1 MKGGRTL
8 QDKDSERR
16 VISGLLNCDTEEPL
30 ITGLQMLRPGDF
42 TEPLHRRMF
51 ETITALYTRGVKPT
65 FAELMKEMRLT
76 RNDIDEMAYIAEQ
89 FIDEANIGHWI
100 NLVKNATKR
109 RNLASL
115 ARMISGSLQ
124 DGVKTEKIIQ
134 QLSDQITEIANEEA
148 IQIETGGDLAGAG
161 MGLVEEKVTKY
172 RELQERGEKVRMLEG
187 VPTGFYSLDRVTF
200 GYKPGDLV
208 IVGAE
213 TGHGKTAFAL
223 HTAACIAVKHK
234 EPLLYVNTE
243 MSRRQ
248 IVLRLG
254 SVLSGESGT
263 NIRIGNLTSDQLS
276 KVFEGYSRLGNS
288 GFYLL
293 SDYGLTANRLE
304 LYARKMKIQQNIKVL
319 IVDYIGRMDKYDR
332 DMNEWQRLEQ
342 LVKAQKILA
351 QELGIAVICLVQLNQ
366 DGNLQGAKRMKN
378 ECDVMLKLLPLD
390 IDEETGKHKDKA
402 FKDYPDATYELC
414 VDKNRDD
421 MTCRIPLIFEK
432 ETQRFFEAKSM
443 KETWGKVGQVV

>member
-1 MKGGRTL
+1 V

-16 VISGLLNCDTEEPL
+16 VISCLLNCDTEEPL
-30 ITGLQMLRPGDF
+30 INGLQLLRPSDF

-51 ETITALYTRGVKPT
+51 ETVSTLYTRGVKPT
-65 FAELMKEMRLT
+65 YAELTKEFMLSGQRT
-76 RNDIDEMAYIAEQ
+76 IEEIKEMAYIAEQ

-109 RNLASL
+109 RNLGNV
-115 ARMISGSLQ
+115 ARTIAASLQ
-124 DGVKTEKIIQ
+124 DGVKTETIIQ
-134 QLSDQITEIANEEA
+134 QLSDQITEIANDDVV
-148 IQIETGGDLAGAG
+148 QIETGGDLAESG
-161 MGLVEEKVTKY
+161 MGLVEEKVMKY
-172 RELQERGEKVRMLEG
+172 REILERGEKVRMLEG
-187 VPTGFYSLDRVTF
+187 TPTGFYSLDRVTF
-200 GYKPGDLV
+200 GYKPGDL
-208 IVGAE
+208 IIIGAE

-223 HTAACIAVKHK
+223 QTAACIAVEHQ

-243 MSRRQ
+243 MSRKQ

-276 KVFEGYSRLGNS
+276 KVLQGYTRLGNS

-293 SDYGLTANRLE
+293 NDYALTANRLE
-304 LYARKMKIQQNIKVL
+304 LYTRKMKIQKNIKVV

-332 DMNEWQRLEQ
+332 DQAEWQRLEQ

-351 QELGIAVICLVQLNQ
+351 QDLGIAVICLVQLNQ

-390 IDEETGKHKDKA
+390 TDEKTGKHKVKA
-402 FKDYPDATYELC
+402 FENYPDATYELC
-414 VDKNRDD
+414 VDKNRDN
-421 MTCRIPLIFEK
+421 MTCRIPLMFEK
-432 ETQRFFEAKSM
+432 EIQRFSEARSINDA
-443 KETWGKVGQVV
+443 WAAVGKVV